1 MALSKSLWVAV
12 LLGWNAAG
20 SFSQTITVSGTV
32 RDANTYR
39 EIRDVNVYVK
49 GTQKGTGTDF
59 AGRFE
64 LRVAESAIT
73 AVLVFRHVAY
83 ELREILLDSAKTM
96 RHIALQPRVISL
108 KGIEI
113 QEQGGRGLEIEKD
126 LPQVTSLI
134 EAKSFEIRGYVDAGD
149 LLRTDHSVQ
158 VEENLSGKKTVA
170 IRGGNP
176 DEVVVLYNGI
186 KLNSAFDNV
195 FDLSL
200 IDLEDVE
207 RFEIIKGSN
216 TALYGPEAFSGVINI
231 VPKVQQDYML
241 RFQQRLG
248 TYRSGNWGLHFH
260 QRLKRLYGSYS
271 LKRGGTIRNIS
282 DAANAN
288 GVLENTS
295 LHHTANLGYHFSTQP
310 DGSPANTLGA
320 MYIYST
326 LDHDNSFD
334 NKSLSN
340 FNHLG
345 SLKYTGDLPK
355 LKDLDL
361 SVSLRR
367 LDEQQFP
374 SLSRELPQR
383 RIDDRAI
390 YVDAEKRLKIRRS
403 ELVLAYQFQQAK
415 LDFVDIITTR
425 TPQLRTVE
433 TAGELQRRHHGL
445 VAIAQFRG
453 DAGSDFFQTI
463 DVDASFRHDRVED
476 EQDLRTRQTNLP
488 GSPSEIFKQ
497 NAWQE
502 TLLKVAMKISGYR
515 EDLAFTGYL
524 SFGKNAKFPTLF
536 QQISA
541 PDFATDPAN
550 RPGLDPEKNRSVEIG
565 VEITRDIRGE
575 SALYGWQTSANYFQN
590 YYDNKFR
597 MFAVPD
603 DPRTF
608 YDNVQ
613 NARIS
618 GVEGKYSLFLLR
630 KKVSLSLGL
639 SRYFISE
646 KAAFPFKADSKFTL
660 TLNVDH
666 AGYSFQAHW
675 FKEGEQ
681 VGWLRQRLPGTPL
694 FRFAEIPI
702 EGHANLDLHLGKE
715 FELGKLKLCANA
727 SGRNLLNDDLFL
739 QGLALRDRRFY
750 LTMGAQY

>member
-1 MALSKSLWVAV
+1 MALPKPLWIAV
-12 LLGWNAAG
+12 LIGWNAAN
-20 SFSQTITVSGTV
+20 SFSQMITISGTV

-39 EIRDVNVYVK
+39 EIRDVNIYVK
-49 GTQKGTGTDF
+49 GTQKGTNTDF

-64 LRVAESAIT
+64 LHVAESART
-73 AVLVFRHVAY
+73 AMLVFRHVAY
-83 ELREILLDSAKTM
+83 EPREIQLDSMATRRYVYM
-96 RHIALQPRVISL
+96 QPRVINL
-108 KGIEI
+108 GEVEVREEAIGRLEI
-113 QEQGGRGLEIEKD
+113 QKD

-134 EAKSFEIRGYVDAGD
+134 EAKSFEIRGYTDAGD

-200 IDLEDVE
+200 IDLEDIE

-248 TYRSGNWGLHFH
+248 TYRSGNWGLHLH
-260 QRLKRLYGSYS
+260 QHLKRLYGSYS
-271 LKRGGTIRNIS
+271 FKRGGTVRNIS
-282 DAANAN
+282 DAANPN

-295 LHHTANLGYHFSTQP
+295 LHHTANVGYHFSTQP

-320 MYIYST
+320 MYVYST

-334 NKSLSN
+334 DKSLSN

-345 SLKYTGDLPK
+345 SLKYSGDLAK
-355 LKDLDL
+355 LKNVDL

-374 SLSRELPQR
+374 SLQRETPQR

-390 YVDAEKRLKIRRS
+390 HVDAEKRLKTSRS
-403 ELVLAYQFQQAK
+403 ELTLAYQFQQAK
-415 LDFVDIITTR
+415 LDFTDVITTR

-433 TAGELQRRHHGL
+433 TAGDLQRRHHGV

-453 DAGSDFFQTI
+453 DAGSDFFQAI
-463 DVDASFRHDRVED
+463 DVDVSFRHDRVED
-476 EQDLRTRQTNLP
+476 EQNLRTNSP

-497 NAWQE
+497 NAWHE
-502 TLLKVAMKISGYR
+502 SLLKVAMKISGYR
-515 EDLAFTGYL
+515 EDLAFTGHL

-536 QQISA
+536 QQISS
-541 PDFATDPAN
+541 PNFMSDPAN
-550 RPGLDPEKNRSVEIG
+550 RPSLTPEKNRSVEIG
-565 VEITRDIRGE
+565 VEIFRDIRGE

-608 YDNVQ
+608 YDNVE

-618 GVEGKYSLFLLR
+618 GVEGKSSLFLLR
-630 KKVSLSLGL
+630 KKLTLELGL

-646 KAAFPFKADSKFTL
+646 KAAFPFKADSKFTV

-681 VGWLRQRLPGTPL
+681 AGWVRQRVPGTS
-694 FRFAEIPI
+694 FFSFVEVPI
-702 EGHANLDLHLGKE
+702 EGYTNLDLHLSKK
-715 FELGKLKLCANA
+715 FELGKLKLFANA
-727 SGRNLLNDDLFL
+727 SGRNLLNNDLVL